1 MDLYTDLLA
10 LIPFDKIGFVERN
23 ERYRPYKL
31 YTECHPCA
39 HRLRQILLKRN
50 APIGMY
56 TAWIWTDF
64 WSDLMYFSF
73 YEKIKVKVVSLEYRV

>member
-1 MDLYTDLLA
+1 
-10 LIPFDKIGFVERN
+10 
-23 ERYRPYKL
+23 
-31 YTECHPCA
+31 
-39 HRLRQILLKRN
+39 
-50 APIGMY
+50 MY